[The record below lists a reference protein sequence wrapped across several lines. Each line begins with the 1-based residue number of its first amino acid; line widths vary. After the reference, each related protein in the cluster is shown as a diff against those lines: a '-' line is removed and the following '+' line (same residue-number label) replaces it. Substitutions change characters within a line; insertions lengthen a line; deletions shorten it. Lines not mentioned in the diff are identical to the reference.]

1 MSTEVHARQVNR
13 GDSGQFL
20 MGSSDNDDIDNKPRD
35 EEIGK
40 E

>member
-1 MSTEVHARQVNR
+1 
-13 GDSGQFL
+13 

-40 E
+40 EWEKADLNRTIDG